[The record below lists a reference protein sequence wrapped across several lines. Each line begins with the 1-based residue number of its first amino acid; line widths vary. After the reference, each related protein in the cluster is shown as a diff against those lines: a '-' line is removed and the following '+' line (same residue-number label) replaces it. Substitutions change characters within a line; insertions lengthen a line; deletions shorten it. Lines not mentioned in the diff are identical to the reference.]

1 MRWRDHR
8 SALPNMVYFRFRCL
22 ITAYLNELRFKNSNS
37 WVTVVILQ
45 MVTCAWGLLYWRTQ
59 RTSVPSQKLL
69 LVGVDLDHE
78 VRHDFFFIT
87 KGKTYISGD

>member
-1 MRWRDHR
+1 MRWRDHG
-8 SALPNMVYFRFRCL
+8 SALPNMVYFRCRCL
-22 ITAYLNELRFKNSNS
+22 ITANLNELRFKDSSS

-45 MVTCAWGLLYWRTQ
+45 VVTCGWGLLYWRRQ

-69 LVGVDLDHE
+69 LVGADLDHE
-78 VRHDFFFIT
+78 VRHGFFFIT